1 MPSIYRCNTAILIV
15 VERRSTE
22 KLFLKFVLS
31 NRWLWDIAKPYRL
44 RLQTEFSSS
53 YFCNEFSFSFSRER
67 GALRFACSCETRNI
81 FFLKTQCSA
90 CAFSLILVSFFPQAI
105 EISDKIIVKTLAI
118 WKAYSKTVQFTI

>member
-1 MPSIYRCNTAILIV
+1 MNFRFHFQGKGVHYDSLAV
-15 VERRSTE
+15 
-22 KLFLKFVLS
+22 
-31 NRWLWDIAKPYRL
+31 ARL
-44 RLQTEFSSS
+44 E
-53 YFCNEFSFSFSRER
+53 
-67 GALRFACSCETRNI
+67 I